1 MVGTAEEP
9 KQYLNDNATMF
20 VTIGNT
26 IGNPD
31 IPWIIMTSSGTVYW
45 SIPQY
50 SDVKYPWEYDSKEWI
65 PEQQYVG
72 DTYPI
77 FLLEK
82 DIETTILCSN
92 AGTIEANGAYKLIPK
107 DEWSTNT
114 TLADI
119 TSASYMTSAVS
130 AWVNGPFA
138 LIDCQ
143 SEYLPSSGNIM
154 RNVYIRGSKVLQT
167 LYPDKWANKDV
178 YNIYTANMVSL
189 NADITSIISWNKA
202 NGESP
207 IPTLSKAKI

>member
-9 KQYLNDNATMF
+9 KQYLNDNAIMF

-143 SEYLPSSGNIM
+143 SEYPPNSGNIM
-154 RNVYIRGSKVLQT
+154 RNVYIRGSKALQT
-167 LYPDKWANKDV
+167 LYPDKWANRDV